1 MTDKEYMDM
10 ITKQWESV
18 DDDPDLFDELNSFE
32 ELTSD
37 EEDRSIREGVDPWNL
52 SGRDPTQS
60 VWKDGK
66 RPSPDYYEII
76 NGRVND

>member
-10 ITKQWESV
+10 IIKQWESI

>member
-10 ITKQWESV
+10 ITKQWESI